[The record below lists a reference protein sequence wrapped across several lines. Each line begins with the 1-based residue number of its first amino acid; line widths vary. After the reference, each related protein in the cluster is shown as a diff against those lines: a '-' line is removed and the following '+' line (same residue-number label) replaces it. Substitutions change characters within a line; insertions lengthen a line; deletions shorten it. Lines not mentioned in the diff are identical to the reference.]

1 MFIKNMELFGLEQ
14 IEVGSEVEVSRFLSL
29 AL

>member
-14 IEVGSEVEVSRFLSL
+14 IKVGSEVEVFRVQSL